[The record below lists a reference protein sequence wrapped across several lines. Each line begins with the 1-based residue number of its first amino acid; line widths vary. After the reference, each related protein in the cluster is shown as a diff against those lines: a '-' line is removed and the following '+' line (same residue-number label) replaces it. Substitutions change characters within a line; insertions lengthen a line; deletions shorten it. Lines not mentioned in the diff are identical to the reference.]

1 VDFDLRTCDAAY
13 YFVLEFLNMTPDE
26 YLTELVIECE
36 NDFEKFW
43 KRNIERITEVNI
55 EDLKIMAFHV
65 VGALD
70 ECKEIKSNGLMNL
83 QMVLSGNT
91 SFNRLLN

>member
-1 VDFDLRTCDAAY
+1 
-13 YFVLEFLNMTPDE
+13 MTPDE

-43 KRNIERITEVNI
+43 KRNIGRITEVNI

-65 VGALD
+65 VGALR
-70 ECKEIKSNGLMNL
+70 M
-83 QMVLSGNT
+83 
-91 SFNRLLN
+91 